1 MRIAARAAADFHDRA
16 GEAMTWQLAKTRN
29 FAACS
34 ALLLAGCAAASQVI
48 EKPVEVRVPVG
59 VPCKTAEIPEPDW
72 PLAKVLETASDFEFF
87 RAALGELA
95 LCAGY
100 ELRLK
105 AAVAA
110 CQ

>member
-1 MRIAARAAADFHDRA
+1 MK
-16 GEAMTWQLAKTRN
+16 WQLAKFRN
-29 FAACS
+29 FAACT
-34 ALLLAGCAAASQVI
+34 ALAVLMLAGCAAAPQVI

-72 PLAKVLETASDFEFF
+72 PLAKVPETASDFEFF
-87 RAALGELA
+87 RAVLVELA
-95 LCAGY
+95 LRAGY
-100 ELRLK
+100 EVRLK